1 VHNSNYGLLTVNAP
15 KSKFL
20 LNGCGTTVI
29 NRIKEGNN
37 IALFPNPANN
47 EIKVISNQLS
57 VNSIEIYNMLG
68 DRIYGSTITDNQSQF
83 IINIVNFPNG
93 VYVVEVKTECGIGVE
108 KFVKQ

>member
-1 VHNSNYGLLTVNAP
+1 
-15 KSKFL
+15 
-20 LNGCGTTVI
+20 
-29 NRIKEGNN
+29 
-37 IALFPNPANN
+37 
-47 EIKVISNQLS
+47 
-57 VNSIEIYNMLG
+57 MLG